1 MDTQEIFKQT
11 SERLIEGMMVHDS
24 MASYYDFLGLKGYK
38 RVHEYHFLKESIAYR
53 KINRYYINIYSML
66 IPKGMPKDPAVI
78 PASWKGVK
86 RENVD
91 ISTKRNAV
99 KTAIEK
105 YVSWET
111 ETKNLYSQL
120 YKELENNQ
128 EINACIELEKLI
140 KEVTMELKT
149 ASRKHIELKSIDY
162 DIIYISQEQQKIHDC
177 YKSKMKRL

>member
-1 MDTQEIFKQT
+1 
-11 SERLIEGMMVHDS
+11 
-24 MASYYDFLGLKGYK
+24 
-38 RVHEYHFLKESIAYR
+38 
-53 KINRYYINIYSML
+53 ML

-99 KTAIEK
+99 KTAVEK

-177 YKSKMKRL
+177 YKSKMERL